1 MVSEKK
7 HSQVGGRNRIMLP
20 LPPSGLPDGWSME
33 QWEAYGHEYYEM
45 NANAAQAESPQYP
58 RFEEAAK
65 KVKINS
71 ARTIRGLE
79 EERNIIDNEHWI
91 RKIYWVGI
99 LLSGFIALI
108 LIIIGLVEYQEA
120 PMQVAVMLL
129 IICTSPLFL
138 IVHFYLPRKWKKKAL
153 NRSQVAW
160 RTGGHSTAIGIL
172 KARVIKYNSDLE
184 FASELE
190 MILSQVETSYR
201 YQE

>member
-1 MVSEKK
+1 
-7 HSQVGGRNRIMLP
+7 
-20 LPPSGLPDGWSME
+20 ME

-71 ARTIRGLE
+71 ARTKHALS
-79 EERNIIDNEHWI
+79 EERNIIDNEQWI

-99 LLSGFIALI
+99 LLSGFICLI
-108 LIIIGLVEYQEA
+108 LIIIGVVEDDELPLMVGAYS
-120 PMQVAVMLL
+120 L
-129 IICTSPLFL
+129 IICTPSLFL

-160 RTGGHSTAIGIL
+160 RTGSHSTAVGIL
-172 KARVIKYNSDLE
+172 KARIIKYNSDLE

-190 MILSQVETSYR
+190 MILSQVDTSYR

>member
-1 MVSEKK
+1 
-7 HSQVGGRNRIMLP
+7 
-20 LPPSGLPDGWSME
+20 ME

-71 ARTIRGLE
+71 PITARSRTE
-79 EERNIIDNEHWI
+79 EMNIIAKEQWI
-91 RKIYWVGI
+91 RTWYWVAI
-99 LLSGFIALI
+99 LLTGFFSLF
-108 LIIIGLVEYQEA
+108 LIIEGVVGDDEFPL
-120 PMQVAVMLL
+120 AVGAYSL
-129 IICTSPLFL
+129 IICTAPLFL

-160 RTGGHSTAIGIL
+160 RTGSHSTAVGIL

-190 MILSQVETSYR
+190 MILSQVDTSYR

>member
-1 MVSEKK
+1 
-7 HSQVGGRNRIMLP
+7 
-20 LPPSGLPDGWSME
+20 ME

-99 LLSGFIALI
+99 LLSGFFFLFV
-108 LIIIGLVEYQEA
+108 IIIGLEA
-120 PMQVAVMLL
+120 NEDDPWILGVWGL

-160 RTGGHSTAIGIL
+160 RTGGHSTAVGIL

-184 FASELE
+184 FASEL
-190 MILSQVETSYR
+190 
-201 YQE
+201 

>member
-1 MVSEKK
+1 
-7 HSQVGGRNRIMLP
+7 MLP
-20 LPPSGLPDGWSME
+20 LPNNSLPPGWTME
-33 QWEAYGHEYYEM
+33 QWEAYGHEYYQM

-58 RFEEAAK
+58 RFEDAAK

-71 ARTIRGLE
+71 PITARSRTE
-79 EERNIIDNEHWI
+79 EMNIIAKEQWI

-108 LIIIGLVEYQEA
+108 LIIMGRLENDEDPLLVG
-120 PMQVAVMLL
+120 VWGL

-160 RTGGHSTAIGIL
+160 RTGSHSTAVGIL

-190 MILSQVETSYR
+190 MILSQVDTSYR

>member
-1 MVSEKK
+1 
-7 HSQVGGRNRIMLP
+7 
-20 LPPSGLPDGWSME
+20 ME

-71 ARTIRGLE
+71 PITARSRTE
-79 EERNIIDNEHWI
+79 EMNIIAKEQWI
-91 RKIYWVGI
+91 RTGYWVAF
-99 LLSGFIALI
+99 LLTGFFSLI
-108 LIIIGLVEYQEA
+108 LIIIGVVDFNDFSLFAGVWS
-120 PMQVAVMLL
+120 L
-129 IICTSPLFL
+129 IICTSLFL

-160 RTGGHSTAIGIL
+160 RTGSHSTAVGIL

-190 MILSQVETSYR
+190 MILSQVDTSYR